1 MQRALAALTILL
13 STGLAS
19 TEALAD
25 FPSDVEN
32 ARYNA
37 LFGGPV
43 SAHDAELVR
52 RWGCSSGTHSPYC
65 GTQGRGYRAYRYKV
79 RR

>member
-52 RWGCSSGTHSPYC
+52 RWGCLSGTHSPYC
-65 GTQGRGYRAYRYKV
+65 GNQNRAYRAHSYKV

>member
-52 RWGCSSGTHSPYC
+52 RWGCLSGTHSPYC
-65 GTQGRGYRAYRYKV
+65 GTHSRGYRAYRHKM